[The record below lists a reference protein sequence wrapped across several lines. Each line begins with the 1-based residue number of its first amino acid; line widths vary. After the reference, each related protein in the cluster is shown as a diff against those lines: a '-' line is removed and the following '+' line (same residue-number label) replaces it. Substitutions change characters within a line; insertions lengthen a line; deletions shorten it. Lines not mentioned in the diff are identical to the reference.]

1 MATNVKSPKDCKPKP
16 ARLVPRPTAA
26 SAARA
31 AQNAKNRNLNTQQ
44 PGIRETPSNTRGP
57 TSPIRKAM
65 PVHTA
70 QSLATREESMPRQ
83 AAHQPLAA
91 KEELIPRPTANLP
104 LTSKAELIPRQIAH
118 QPLITKAEQL
128 DKFLIQ
134 DNTVNP
140 VHLKENVDSIVTG
153 DTKDNLQQDSYPE
166 NHDIV
171 QPNNNPE
178 IADTVQPHNNPDN
191 VQPFET
197 IIEQNDEPERTQN
210 YGTSETSD
218 GSALGVRTPSRPQT
232 PNSRPTTPRIS
243 SHPVTPKSRSRTPS
257 RPTTPARPTSRASSR
272 PTTPSTVATPSNVTT
287 PSTIAAPSTLHRSR
301 PTTPQK
307 SATIGSRNL
316 PSSIPV
322 SLTRTPPVQQHS
334 VSPVEEEEE
343 DIKSVFA
350 IKQKQFHRMK
360 KELDIKQQAVLDLF
374 DNLRNLNERL
384 VKEGSGEGVQFQQMV
399 VLNVGDWTSEEI
411 TQLCRDATA
420 TNNENAIDFIGNL
433 KPIDE
438 DALCALDAQVSS
450 IPSKFAELCLQA
462 FTARQELI
470 DWIKILVEP
479 MEDGRGES
487 FEKIAQYNNEGIEL
501 CDTLRQLKA
510 RADDAVDTIAQIARC
525 ALRERSTLLNVG
537 ESLVRETARLRA
549 DLDSQAVIVN
559 ELRQMQAQK
568 EASPALDPQELQE
581 LRNQLE
587 EERTARVAAKEKQT
601 LAESQLRQSR
611 ARVTKM
617 DRQLKEA
624 EATIVSLT
632 ASVKALEDQNRQREV
647 QLEARARKLKESL
660 KTGEV
665 TQTQIAQQRDALQAE
680 VKMLKEQ
687 IATLMAT
694 NQAAI
699 HDYNKEIKELKVSL
713 DNQEKETEQ
722 LIENNKVLQQNLTES
737 LEMIETLKAKIPDEN
752 ENTRELPTEK
762 EMDLWSEL
770 QATKEMLQ
778 LTEDEVTAC
787 KREKVRFL
795 ETLTKIS
802 ESENKIGMQQK
813 LAAELLSKEEIIGKM
828 QIQIRDLTK
837 NIKLY
842 EQKVAQ
848 YEHYVCDL
856 QAHNR
861 AAAENNGN
869 TNEPSY
875 QEWQQE
881 IMNLKMSLLDAVHMN
896 EKLTEVLSQKEQQLE
911 QQDKTSRN
919 QARIIKVR
927 EELINMLKNKETEQ
941 SKELSALQQD
951 LESRMKIVDDV
962 NKQIAAKAEEIQ
974 ELFATLE
981 NKQQQ
986 IHRLEKIVL
995 ALEEQQ
1001 RRAQAQR
1008 MRHEEKIAALEHE
1021 LAATNRRERKF
1032 LFF

>member
-31 AQNAKNRNLNTQQ
+31 AQNAKNRDQNSQH
-44 PGIRETPSNTRGP
+44 PGIKENLSKIRGESSPTRRIQGA
-57 TSPIRKAM
+57 I
-65 PVHTA
+65 
-70 QSLATREESMPRQ
+70 
-83 AAHQPLAA
+83 QPLAA
-91 KEELIPRPTANLP
+91 KAEFIPVQTAYKP
-104 LTSKAELIPRQIAH
+104 LGTNVE
-118 QPLITKAEQL
+118 QP
-128 DKFLIQ
+128 DKFVIQ
-134 DNTVNP
+134 TNTSYP
-140 VHLKENVDSIVTG
+140 KHLQENEDIIVTG
-153 DTKDNLQQDSYPE
+153 VELDTKNGKVNLQPDKNSS
-166 NHDIV
+166 NIDIV
-171 QPNNNPE
+171 QPDNNSENTNNEQPIE
-178 IADTVQPHNNPDN
+178 TV
-191 VQPFET
+191 
-197 IIEQNDEPERTQN
+197 IEQNNEPMQTKT
-210 YGTSETSD
+210 YGFSEACD
-218 GSALGVRTPSRPQT
+218 GSGLGVHTPSRPQT
-232 PNSRPTTPRIS
+232 PRSRPMTPRIS
-243 SHPVTPKSRSRTPS
+243 SRPATPNSRSHTPSRSTTPVGPTSRGPS
-257 RPTTPARPTSRASSR
+257 RPTTPSHGATL
-272 PTTPSTVATPSNVTT
+272 TTLSAMV
-287 PSTIAAPSTLHRSR
+287 APSTPHRSR

-307 SATIGSRNL
+307 SASSGSRPL

-322 SLTRTPPVQQHS
+322 STALARNLSPIQQHL
-334 VSPVEEEEE
+334 VSTVEEEE

-350 IKQKQFHRMK
+350 TKKRQFQRMK
-360 KELDIKQQAVLDLF
+360 KELDLKQQAVLDLF
-374 DNLRNLNERL
+374 DNLRKLNERL

-411 TQLCRDATA
+411 TQLCREAAATD
-420 TNNENAIDFIGNL
+420 NEKAVDFICNL

-438 DALCALDAQVSS
+438 DALSALDTQVSS

-462 FTARQELI
+462 FTTRQELI
-470 DWIKILVEP
+470 DWIKVLVEP
-479 MEDGRGES
+479 MQDGRGES

-501 CDTLRQLKA
+501 CDTLRQLKS
-510 RADDAVDTIAQIARC
+510 RAESAVDTIAQIARC
-525 ALRERSTLLNVG
+525 ALRERSTLLTVG
-537 ESLVRETARLRA
+537 ESLVRETARLRE
-549 DLDSQAVIVN
+549 DLDSQAAIVN
-559 ELRQMQAQK
+559 ELRKIQVEK
-568 EASPALDPQELQE
+568 EASPAPDVQEM
-581 LRNQLE
+581 RNELE
-587 EERTARVAAKEKQT
+587 EERTARLAAKEKQT
-601 LAESQLRQSR
+601 TAESQLRQTR

-665 TQTQIAQQRDALQAE
+665 TQSQIAQQRDALQAE
-680 VKMLKEQ
+680 VKSLKEH
-687 IATLMAT
+687 IAALVSTDKAT
-694 NQAAI
+694 IQ
-699 HDYNKEIKELKVSL
+699 DYNKEINELKAL
-713 DNQEKETEQ
+713 LHNQKQETES
-722 LIENNKVLQQNLTES
+722 LIKNNQVLQQNLAES
-737 LEMIETLKAKIPDEN
+737 LEMIETLKAKLPDEN
-752 ENTRELPTEK
+752 ENTSELPTEK

-848 YEHYVCDL
+848 YEQYVCDL
-856 QAHNR
+856 QARNR
-861 AAAENNGN
+861 AAAGN
-869 TNEPSY
+869 DGTMNESH
-875 QEWQQE
+875 QDWQQE

-911 QQDKTSRN
+911 QQDKTSRA

-927 EELINMLKNKETEQ
+927 EELINLLKNKETEQ

-951 LESRMKIVDDV
+951 LEQRMKIVDEV

-981 NKQQQ
+981 SKQQQ